1 MNRWVFLTNVT
12 TEVEADIVIG
22 LLEQGH
28 IPAQKA
34 YPGLG
39 NLKAAYGIVNGVEI
53 YVPEDCLKHAKEIL
67 AAEGAENAPDEA
79 PDPDVEC
86 DR

>member
-1 MNRWVFLTNVT
+1 MTNVT
-12 TEVEADIVIG
+12 TEVEADIVSG

-67 AAEGAENAPDEA
+67 AAEGAGNALDDT
-79 PDPDVEC
+79 PDPDIES
-86 DR
+86 DH